1 MATDQQSFVQNIQAL
16 FDAGAIG
23 ELTDR
28 QLLER
33 LKADDRDA
41 AELAFAVLVRRH
53 GPMVFRACCSIVRD
67 RHEAEDAFQ
76 ATFLILYRKVGSL
89 WLRDSIGPWLYGVAC
104 RVASCARSA
113 AIRRRALERKSAER
127 VKLTV
132 DDASWDDRDSVLREE
147 LGRLPIGYQMAVV
160 LCDLEGLTHE
170 QAARQLGWPAGTVR
184 SRLARGRDRLRDRL
198 SRRGLAPAV
207 VPMGAWRARDSVPA
221 SLTTI
226 AVENA
231 LRFAAREGASGTMA
245 SAIALMEGALR
256 VMFVSKLKLIT
267 ALGLAGGV
275 LIGGGAL
282 VGHGAIGRAQVAPA
296 AVKLEPGRQNGLQ
309 EEPAAI
315 APIGT
320 DALSPSARARLDV
333 ARKLRDT
340 TYTLYREGESTLTN
354 YLNSQRHLDEVESD
368 LLIKTPADR
377 VRYQEGRVTRLR
389 ELEHLLSGQVRAA
402 DASSIEKL
410 TIESERLEAEEALA
424 KAKARLA
431 VGADAAKA
439 RLKVAEKL
447 RDVMRLQFEGGLG
460 GVEEYLVWQKRY
472 DSLAR
477 DVMLLTGG
485 NRKQLLENQLTAMTQ
500 LKQHVEKSVEEGTV
514 QQSAFLKVE
523 YYRLEI
529 EEALARAQAESEIS
543 PGKD

>member
-256 VMFVSKLKLIT
+256 VMFVGKFKLIT

-485 NRKQLLENQLTAMTQ
+485 NRKQLLENQLTAMTRLEQ
-500 LKQHVEKSVEEGTV
+500 DIERRFAEGTV

>member
-485 NRKQLLENQLTAMTQ
+485 NRKQLLENQLTAMTRLEQ
-500 LKQHVEKSVEEGTV
+500 DIERRFAEGTV

>member
-53 GPMVFRACCSIVRD
+53 GPMVFHACCSIVRD

-76 ATFLILYRKVGSL
+76 ATFLILFRKAGSL
-89 WLRDSIGPWLYGVAC
+89 WLRDSIVPWLHGVAC
-104 RVASCARSA
+104 RVASCACSA
-113 AIRRRALERKSAER
+113 AIRRKALERKSAER

-132 DDASWDDRDSVLREE
+132 DDASWDDRDSVLHEE
-147 LGRLPIGYQMAVV
+147 LGRLPIGYRMAVV

-170 QAARQLGWPAGTVR
+170 QAARQLGLPAGTVR

-207 VPMGAWRARDSVPA
+207 VPMGAWLARDSVPA

-226 AVENA
+226 TVENA
-231 LRFAAREGASGTMA
+231 LRFAAGKGATGTMA
-245 SAIALMEGALR
+245 STIALMEGALR

-267 ALGLAGGV
+267 ALGLAGGA

-282 VGHGAIGRAQVAPA
+282 VGHGAMGRAQVAPA
-296 AVKLEPGRQNGLQ
+296 AVKPEPGTQNGLQ

-320 DALSPSARARLDV
+320 DTLSPSATARLDV
-333 ARKLRDT
+333 ARKLRDAMH
-340 TYTLYREGESTLTN
+340 TLYRAGEIDLAK
-354 YLNSQRHLDEVESD
+354 YLNSQRHLDVVEGD

-377 VRYQEGRVTRLR
+377 VRFQEGRVTRLKG
-389 ELEHLLSGQVRAA
+389 LEQHLAGQVRAGQ
-402 DASSIEKL
+402 ASSIDRL

-431 VGADAAKA
+431 AGADAAKA

-460 GVEEYLVWQKRY
+460 VVEEYLVWQKRY

-500 LKQHVEKSVEEGTV
+500 LKQHVERSVEEGAE
-514 QQSAFLKVE
+514 QQSAILKVE
-523 YYRLEI
+523 YCRLEV